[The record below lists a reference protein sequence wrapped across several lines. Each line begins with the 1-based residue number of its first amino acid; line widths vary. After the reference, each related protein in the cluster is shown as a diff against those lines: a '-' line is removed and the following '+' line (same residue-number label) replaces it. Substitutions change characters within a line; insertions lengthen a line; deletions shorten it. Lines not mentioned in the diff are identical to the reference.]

1 MKGIKVMGGVL
12 KEAKGMNGQ
21 LELLEE
27 KIRIKRQG
35 FMSLLTQGLKGDKE
49 ILIKQ
54 ISSIQ
59 FKKVASFTSGYIQFA
74 FLGGGETK
82 GGLFDA
88 VDDENTIMFNKRQQT
103 SFEEIKSM
111 IESRISEIENQKIT
125 NESINDLEK
134 LAELKE
140 KGIITEEE
148 FSAKKKQILGL

>member
-1 MKGIKVMGGVL
+1 MDRIL
-12 KEAKGMNGQ
+12 KEAKGVNGQ

-35 FMSLLTQGLKGDKE
+35 VMSFLTQGLKGDKE

-59 FKKVASFTSGYIQFA
+59 FKKATAFTNGYIQFA
-74 FLGGGETK
+74 FLGGVETK

-88 VDDENTIMFNKRQQT
+88 VDDENTIMFNKGQQT

-111 IESRISEIENQKIT
+111 IESRISEIENQTTTKQ
-125 NESINDLEK
+125 SINDLEK

-140 KGIITEEE
+140 KGIITAEE
-148 FSAKKKQILGL
+148 FNAKKKQILGL